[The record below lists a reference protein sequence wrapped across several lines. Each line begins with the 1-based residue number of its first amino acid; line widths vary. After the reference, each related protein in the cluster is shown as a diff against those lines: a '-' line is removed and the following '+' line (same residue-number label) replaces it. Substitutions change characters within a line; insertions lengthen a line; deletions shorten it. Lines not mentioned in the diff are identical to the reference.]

1 MLKNYSTQKHNESS
15 IIEDFYYEIMN
26 TEGVRC
32 NFKPKWKG
40 LHACKVTASANRSIF
55 DSLNAEHFTDSS
67 DDMCHVDTGD
77 TK

>member
-1 MLKNYSTQKHNESS
+1 
-15 IIEDFYYEIMN
+15 MN

>member
-15 IIEDFYYEIMN
+15 IIEYFYYEIIN
-26 TEGVRC
+26 TEGVRH

-40 LHACKVTASANRSIF
+40 LHACKVTASADSSIF
-55 DSLNAEHFTDSS
+55 DSLIAENFTDRS
-67 DDMCHVDTGD
+67 DGMCHMETGD